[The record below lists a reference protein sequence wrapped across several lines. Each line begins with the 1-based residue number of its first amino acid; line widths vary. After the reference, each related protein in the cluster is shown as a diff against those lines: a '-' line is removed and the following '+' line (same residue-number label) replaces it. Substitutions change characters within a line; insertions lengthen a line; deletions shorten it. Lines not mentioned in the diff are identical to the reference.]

1 MWISWLGWEAECKA
15 IPKELSVMGKVNS
28 GVLNERGNLIAAGVL
43 QGQENGRIEISVSSS

>member
-15 IPKELSVMGKVNS
+15 IPKELSVMGKANS

-43 QGQENGRIEISVSSS
+43 QGQENGRIEISVS